1 MNWMMTAARKSGNM
15 NSIVK
20 GFAFNLQARKRLE
33 DGVVGSTVW
42 RRTVPS
48 RYERSI
54 QLCQPASRQ
63 VTSDRVKRAP
73 RGLAAVTSD
82 ENEAGDRRS
91 EITGLSCHPE
101 KRLV

>member
-1 MNWMMTAARKSGNM
+1 M

-48 RYERSI
+48 RYERSRK
-54 QLCQPASRQ
+54 LRQPASKK

-73 RGLAAVTSD
+73 RGLAAVTRERFARLIVIGYQKRFVIS
-82 ENEAGDRRS
+82 EYGTRQRNRSKVRR
-91 EITGLSCHPE
+91 
-101 KRLV
+101 RW